1 MARRKKIWISVIQ
14 TGVLLAVAGSL
25 LFLYK
30 IPWTWMDEC
39 VPVLAYGEE
48 GTAKNN
54 RLMKKTFEQHLPL
67 YTYAGCEDSLF
78 PVVQSELSVE
88 EILLAE
94 ARDEEEQVLSQEMLE
109 KENSVARVE
118 AKESIP
124 AAEAEET
131 LSQGVQAA
139 AGEKAAALDMAQ
151 YYDFE
156 KLIQDFYVV
165 DKSTY
170 ITAEELDL
178 DEMLKQD
185 LRLNDAKQSQASE
198 GPQVL
203 IYHTHSQEAYADS
216 VPGDESMTVVGAG
229 AKLAELLES
238 YGIRVLHHKGQYDT
252 ADRDYAYAYAEDG
265 LIEILEQN
273 PSIEVI
279 IDLHRDGV
287 ADDTRLVTEVDGK
300 PTAQFM
306 FFNGLS
312 RLKSTGDIDY
322 LKNENRAG
330 NLAFSFQL
338 QVKCMEYYP
347 NLARSIYLKGYRYN
361 MQYREKSLLVE
372 LGAQTNT
379 VEEVYNALPPLAHVI
394 SMVLLGE

>member
-1 MARRKKIWISVIQ
+1 MVTGRKKIWILIIQ
-14 TGVLLAVAGSL
+14 TGILLVVAGSL

-30 IPWTWMDEC
+30 IPWTWIRESTPIL
-39 VPVLAYGEE
+39 VYGSENTGEGKWLFEE
-48 GTAKNN
+48 MYKE
-54 RLMKKTFEQHLPL
+54 RVPL
-67 YTYAGCEDSLF
+67 YEYTGCSDFAEISL
-78 PVVQSELSVE
+78 QSKMTME

-94 ARDEEEQVLSQEMLE
+94 ARDEEKDKEKQVLFHEEME
-109 KENSVARVE
+109 KENSALR
-118 AKESIP
+118 K
-124 AAEAEET
+124 AEEVAE
-131 LSQGVQAA
+131 VQ
-139 AGEKAAALDMAQ
+139 EVKEVMQTQDMTQ

-156 KLIQDFYVV
+156 TLLQDFYVV

-170 ITAEELDL
+170 ILAEELKV
-178 DEMLKQD
+178 DEMLKRD
-185 LRLNDAKQSQASE
+185 LRLLEVKENKQSE

-238 YGIRVLHHKGQYDT
+238 YGIRVLHHKGQYDVV
-252 ADRDYAYAYAEDG
+252 DRDYAYANAEKE
-265 LIEILEQN
+265 LPKILEDN

-312 RLKSTGDIDY
+312 RLKSTGEIEY

-338 QVKCMEYYP
+338 QVKCKEYYP